1 MRINFNN
8 ADLTIA
14 VTRNSDNLHLVFH
27 HVEAIEERSAKDML
41 KDGYDVVKGRY
52 VTIRLNAKGDY
63 EIATFK
69 KTKDLVI
76 DIFRVQ
82 VDEPMI
88 INNYYEANE
97 LKKSIDKYLLEI

>member
-14 VTRNSDNLHLVFH
+14 VTRMSDNLHLVFH
-27 HVEAIEERSAKDML
+27 HVESIEDRSAKDMM
-41 KDGYDVVKGRY
+41 KDGYDVVKGTY

-69 KTKDLVI
+69 KTKDLTI
-76 DIFRVQ
+76 DI
-82 VDEPMI
+82 
-88 INNYYEANE
+88 
-97 LKKSIDKYLLEI
+97 LG

>member
-27 HVEAIEERSAKDML
+27 HVETIEERSAKDMI

-63 EIATFK
+63 EIVTLK
-69 KTKDLVI
+69 KTKDLII
-76 DIFRVQ
+76 DIIGVKQ
-82 VDEPMI
+82 
-88 INNYYEANE
+88 YENMVCMGNKSPKIEIKAN
-97 LKKSIDKYLLEI
+97 SFDNAIA

>member
-27 HVEAIEERSAKDML
+27 HVEAIEERSAKDMV

-63 EIATFK
+63 EIANFK
-69 KTKDLVI
+69 KTKDLTI
-76 DIFRVQ
+76 DIIGQ
-82 VDEPMI
+82 
-88 INNYYEANE
+88 NNMKRFNNRYYRAKQYENMVCMGG
-97 LKKSIDKYLLEI
+97 

>member
-1 MRINFNN
+1 MSRGHDKKREEKRYKDMRINFNN

-27 HVEAIEERSAKDML
+27 HVEAIEERSAKDMI

-69 KTKDLVI
+69 KTKDLTI
-76 DIFRVQ
+76 DI
-82 VDEPMI
+82 
-88 INNYYEANE
+88 
-97 LKKSIDKYLLEI
+97 LG